1 MAKILIVDDEETLR
15 KLLRATLE
23 RNGYEVATAEDG
35 LQGCTQLKNFQPDI
49 IISDIKMPKL
59 NGFQMLERMQS
70 ENDRVPPVI
79 YITGH
84 GEKAAAIDS
93 LRGGAF
99 DYLEK
104 PFANND
110 LLHSVAKAVEK
121 NKLELEKIALES
133 ELKQANHKLSEQVEA
148 KSELVRR
155 IQKPQ
160 SETDSAFSNLAI
172 LGDSSAM
179 QPVKAT
185 IERLSRSG
193 LGAEMNVLVTGQSGA
208 GKEVVARLL
217 HELSP
222 RANGPWVPVN
232 CGAFPENLI
241 ESELFGHEKG
251 AFTGAAGRKAGVFE
265 MADGGTLFL
274 DEIGELP
281 LHMQAK
287 LLRALQERK
296 FRRVGGQEELNVNI
310 RVVAA
315 TNRNLQ
321 EAVNRKEFREDLF
334 YRLNSIT
341 ISIPALHERGT
352 DVLKLA
358 DIFLQAA
365 TDGLTNVPRSF
376 EANARSI
383 LQSYSW
389 PGNVRE
395 LKSVIQRAALMSDG
409 ETITAETLETALG
422 QKSGPAG
429 VSGNTTALRTQFS
442 EESNVTEL
450 RGIPYHQ
457 WKRNMV
463 NRMEKE
469 YLEQLLEQFKGNVSA
484 MSRAM
489 QITRPNLCR
498 LLKKH
503 TIEAESFRNNDD
515 REDSG
520 NNDSAVA

>member
-1 MAKILIVDDEETLR
+1 MAKVLVVDDEETLR
-15 KLLRATLE
+15 KLLRSTLE
-23 RNGYEVATAEDG
+23 RKGHEVKTAEDG
-35 LQGCTQLKNFQPDI
+35 LKACTVLQEFNPDV

-59 NGFQMLERMQS
+59 NGFQMLERMKS

-79 YITGH
+79 FVTGH

-93 LRGGAF
+93 LRGGAC

-104 PFANND
+104 PFENAD
-110 LLHSVAKAVEK
+110 ILHSVDIAVAK
-121 NKLELEKIALES
+121 NKLELENIRLQS
-133 ELKQANHKLSEQVEA
+133 ELQEANHKLEGQVEA
-148 KSELVRR
+148 KTELVRR
-155 IQKPQ
+155 IQKEPKI
-160 SETDSAFSNLAI
+160 SEANAFNDI
-172 LGDSSAM
+172 EVLGNSQAM
-179 QPVKAT
+179 TTVRAT
-185 IERLSRSG
+185 IERLSKSG
-193 LGAEMNVLVTGQSGA
+193 LGAEMSVLVTGESGS

-222 RANGPWVPVN
+222 RAQGPWVPVN

-251 AFTGAAGRKAGVFE
+251 AFTGAVGRKAGVFE

-287 LLRALQERK
+287 LLRALQERR
-296 FRRVGGQEELNVNI
+296 FRRVGGSEEISVNI
-310 RVVAA
+310 RIIAA
-315 TNRNLQ
+315 TNRDLK
-321 EAVNRKEFREDLF
+321 EAVGKKEFREDLY

-341 ISIPALHERGT
+341 IAIPPLRAREN

-358 DIFLQAA
+358 DKFLHSA
-365 TDGLTNVPRSF
+365 TDGLQNVPEGF
-376 EANARSI
+376 DTDARQV
-383 LQSYSW
+383 LTSYEW

-395 LKSVIQRAALMSDG
+395 LKSVIQRAALMSEGHLIGSD
-409 ETITAETLETALG
+409 ALESALG
-422 QKSGPAG
+422 HRSTSDGYAGGESAGFQKSRFAE
-429 VSGNTTALRTQFS
+429 N
-442 EESNVTEL
+442 SNVTEL

-457 WKRNMV
+457 WKRDMV
-463 NRMEKE
+463 NRMETD
-469 YLEQLLEQFKGNVSA
+469 YLTQLLEQFQGNVSA

-503 TIEAESFRNNDD
+503 NIVAEEFRNGKA
-515 REDSG
+515 EAGDS
-520 NNDSAVA
+520 SAA